1 MSAGAAREGGP
12 PPSGEVVF
20 EPRLKPARLHRL
32 LNRLGL
38 TNAEVGAA
46 LGVHERTVYKWL
58 SGERPVPKTTYM
70 ALELLLRVK
79 PQK

>member
-1 MSAGAAREGGP
+1 MKTRE
-12 PPSGEVVF
+12 
-20 EPRLKPARLHRL
+20 KHARLHRL